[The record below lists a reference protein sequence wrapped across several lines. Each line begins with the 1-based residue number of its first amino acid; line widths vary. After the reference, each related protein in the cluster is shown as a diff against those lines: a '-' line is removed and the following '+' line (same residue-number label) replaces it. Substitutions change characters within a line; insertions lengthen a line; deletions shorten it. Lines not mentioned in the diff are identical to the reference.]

1 MEEYNLI
8 GYSADGELL
17 YSCDSPESP
26 DSNEEAGLTH
36 LTGFFTEYDD
46 AEGQFDLNAE
56 KYRENQIEMA
66 NYLEDYT
73 GVSFWETKAKFAEY
87 DYHLCIENDPNKFC
101 GTATV
106 VPGTPVLVM
115 VDAVAE
121 LKYRKCAS
129 TTWATTLLDA
139 DKLKAMKVH
148 VQFMDTP
155 AYVIWQFTDC
165 YMYYLVDLDDHFAP
179 KLGRNTYTTK
189 DFPEEYK
196 PQIEIPISKLNPIS
210 QDMFHKGVK

>member
-87 DYHLCIENDPNKFC
+87 DYHLCIE
-101 GTATV
+101 
-106 VPGTPVLVM
+106 
-115 VDAVAE
+115 
-121 LKYRKCAS
+121 
-129 TTWATTLLDA
+129 
-139 DKLKAMKVH
+139 H